1 MKRSIP
7 ENLTGKEL
15 FEFLK
20 KNKSLLIAEKKSE
33 RKRADAFA
41 IQKLFVNEKGDIVKA
56 YEPIDNTASVIK
68 ATNIINTT
76 NWLDSHD
83 DVHIPGLWKKSLD
96 QNKELYLLQEHEMTF
111 AGIITDQVKAYT
123 RKYSWVDL
131 GYDAPGVTEALVFE
145 STIDN
150 ERNPFMFDQYRK
162 GYVKNHSVG
171 MQYVIIELAINES
184 DEYYKEEFAVWNKY
198 INQIANKEDAEAQ
211 GYFWAVK
218 EAKAIEGSAVPVGS
232 NRMTPTQSVERI
244 KSESTEEQ
252 PPIGIGNQP
261 PQFDIETAIKQVK
274 IIV

>member
-20 KNKSLLIAEKKSE
+20 KNKSLLITEKKSAI
-33 RKRADAFA
+33 KKADAFC

-68 ATNIINTT
+68 ATTIINTT

-83 DVHIPGLWKKSLD
+83 DVHIPGLWKKSLSE
-96 QNKELYLLQEHEMTF
+96 NKELYLLQEHKMTF
-111 AGIITDQVKAYT
+111 EGIVTDQVKAYT
-123 RKYSWVDL
+123 KKYSWADL
-131 GYDAPGVTEALVFE
+131 GYDAPGITEALVFE
-145 STIDN
+145 NTIDN
-150 ERNPFMFDQYRK
+150 ERNVFMFDQYRK

-171 MQYVIIELAINES
+171 MQYVLIELAINES

-198 INQIANKEDAEAQ
+198 INDIANKDEAEAQ

-218 EAKAIEGSAVPVGS
+218 EAKAVEGSAVPVGS
-232 NRMTPTQSVERI
+232 NRMTPTQSVERV
-244 KSESTEEQ
+244 KNNSTEEQ
-252 PPIGIGNQP
+252 PPLGTGKQP
-261 PQFDIETAIKQVK
+261 QTFDLDAAIKQVK